1 MQPNIANPLA
11 DFSQK
16 RSVETTLKPA
26 SRRFTPSHP
35 MRLSKANY
43 SVLPMI
49 ISAVLLLCFTT
60 ASRAQIIQHFHVT
73 AGAASTSIGSSLAFT
88 DADSFLAESGY
99 VANMPLITNSFL
111 PTIGYYMGGPTF
123 TAASNDGSADSPA
136 ASGAR
141 IVLVVRAAAGPV
153 GGHWSFWETS
163 GNEEYGETIT
173 FSYATGTTN
182 GTNSFLLSEN
192 TGQPGEDPYG
202 HIHGRS
208 FTTDKPGL
216 YTVWV
221 QLIDT
226 SRNGPGGG
234 PIHAPSPLYRYYF
247 QAGTTIARIDRT
259 NISVVVTFGTQPSN
273 AARQYAYFLEATSML
288 DEPPGWTTI
297 AGPLSGNNHL
307 RSFTD
312 TPPADAPHRFYR
324 LRVTTSP

>member
-43 SVLPMI
+43 SVPPMI
-49 ISAVLLLCFTT
+49 IAAVLLLCFTA

-73 AGAASTSIGSSLAFT
+73 AGAASTTAGSPLYFT

-99 VANMPLITNSFL
+99 VANMPLITNTFL

-123 TAASNDGSADSPA
+123 TAGSGDGADGPPA
-136 ASGAR
+136 APGAR
-141 IVLVVRAAAGPV
+141 IALVVRAVAGPA
-153 GGHWSFWETS
+153 GGQWSFWKP
-163 GNEEYGETIT
+163 GADDEYGNAIT

-182 GTNSFLLSEN
+182 GTNAFVLSEN
-192 TGQPGEDPYG
+192 KGLPGEDPFG
-202 HIHGRS
+202 HIHGRA
-208 FTTDKPGL
+208 FTVDRPGL

-226 SRNGPGGG
+226 SRNGPGGS
-234 PIHAPSPLYRYYF
+234 PIHTPSPLYRFYF
-247 QAGTTIARIDRT
+247 NAGFNIASLART
-259 NISVVVTFGTQPSN
+259 NDVVTVHFGSRTGS
-273 AARQYAYFLEATSML
+273 RFYLEASPTL
-288 DEPPGWTTI
+288 DEPLDWLPI
-297 AGPLSGNNHL
+297 AGPLSGNNRL
-307 RSFTD
+307 RTFTD
-312 TPPADAPHRFYR
+312 TPPADASHRFYR
-324 LRVTTSP
+324 LRVTTP

>member
-35 MRLSKANY
+35 MRLSKANF
-43 SVLPMI
+43 SVAPMI
-49 ISAVLLLCFTT
+49 IAAVLLPGFTT

-73 AGAASTSIGSSLAFT
+73 AGAANTTAGSPLAFT

-99 VANMPLITNSFL
+99 VANLPLITNVFL

-123 TAASNDGSADSPA
+123 AAASNDGSSESPA

-141 IVLVVRAAAGPV
+141 IALVVRAVAGPV

-163 GNEEYGETIT
+163 GNEEYGNAIT

-182 GTNSFLLSEN
+182 GTNAFVLSEN
-192 TGQPGEDPYG
+192 NGLPGEDPFG
-202 HIHGRS
+202 HIHGRA
-208 FTTDKPGL
+208 FTVDRPGL

-234 PIHAPSPLYRYYF
+234 HIHTPSPLYRFYF
-247 QAGTTIARIDRT
+247 NAGFNIASLART
-259 NISVVVTFGTQPSN
+259 NDVVTVHFGSRTGS
-273 AARQYAYFLEATSML
+273 RFYLEASPTL
-288 DEPPGWTTI
+288 DEPLDWLPI
-297 AGPLSGNNHL
+297 AGPLSGNNRL
-307 RSFTD
+307 RTFTD
-312 TPPADAPHRFYR
+312 TPPADASHRFYR
-324 LRVTTSP
+324 LRVTTP